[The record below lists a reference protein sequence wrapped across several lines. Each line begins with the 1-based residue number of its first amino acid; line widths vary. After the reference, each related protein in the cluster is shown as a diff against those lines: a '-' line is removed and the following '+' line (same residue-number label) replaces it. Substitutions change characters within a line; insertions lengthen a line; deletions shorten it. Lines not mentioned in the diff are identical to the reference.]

1 MGKLVCKSPATKSV
15 IYQITISEWIQ
26 NKMIQSSFIYI
37 YYIINE
43 FISLFVVTG
52 SQLFYSICAYI
63 DDKNVFISVE

>member
-1 MGKLVCKSPATKSV
+1 MDTEQDDTIL
-15 IYQITISEWIQ
+15 IY
-26 NKMIQSSFIYI
+26 IYI